1 MDLLFPLL
9 IVFMIGM
16 IFFSN
21 RQRKK
26 QAQRQESLQNS
37 ISVGDVVVM
46 TCGISGTVVDT
57 DDEKTIDLEIAPE
70 VITTWLRA
78 AVREQ
83 LPADVETVPGD
94 DPIDAHTLD
103 AQHPELT
110 DPAPAHP
117 TNGAGP
123 QATSSNDVPAAA
135 TEPHDKAVDAGFSD
149 PTAAPSSNDS
159 DGVPARSRTPR
170 DPRS

>member
-26 QAQRQESLQNS
+26 QAAQQENLQNS

-46 TCGISGTVVDT
+46 TSGISGTVVDT
-57 DDEKTIDLEIAPE
+57 DDEKTIDLEIAPD

-78 AVREQ
+78 AVREK
-83 LPADVETVPGD
+83 LSADVDTVPGD
-94 DPIDAHTLD
+94 DHIDAHDLD
-103 AQHPELT
+103 AAHPELSEPT
-110 DPAPAHP
+110 PARP
-117 TNGAGP
+117 TNGAAPNG
-123 QATSSNDVPAAA
+123 TSSNGVPSAA
-135 TEPHDKAVDAGFSD
+135 TEPHDKPTDQGFSD
-149 PTAAPSSNDS
+149 PTATPSSNGS
-159 DGVPARSRTPR
+159 AGSSTPR

>member
-26 QAQRQESLQNS
+26 QAAQQENLQNS

-46 TCGISGTVVDT
+46 TSGISGTVVDT
-57 DDEKTIDLEIAPE
+57 DDEKTIDLEIAPD

-78 AVREQ
+78 AVREK
-83 LPADVETVPGD
+83 LSADVDTVPGD
-94 DPIDAHTLD
+94 DHIDARDLD
-103 AQHPELT
+103 AAHPELNEPT
-110 DPAPAHP
+110 PARP
-117 TNGAGP
+117 TNGSTPNGAP
-123 QATSSNDVPAAA
+123 SNGASANGAPAA
-135 TEPHDKAVDAGFSD
+135 EPHDKPTDQGFTD
-149 PTAAPSSNDS
+149 PTAAPSSNGS
-159 DGVPARSRTPR
+159 AGSSTPR
-170 DPRS
+170 DPRA